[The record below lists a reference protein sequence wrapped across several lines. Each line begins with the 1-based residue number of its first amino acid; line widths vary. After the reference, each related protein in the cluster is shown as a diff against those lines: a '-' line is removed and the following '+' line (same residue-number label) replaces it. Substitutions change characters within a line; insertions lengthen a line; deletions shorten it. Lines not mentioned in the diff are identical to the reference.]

1 MRRRPVRTC
10 LSILLVFTLLS
21 MLPLEG
27 AMALSMDIAMGMP
40 VSMEM
45 SGAMA
50 DAAHGTAVAVH
61 SGHQTAALVALH
73 RHVND
78 THHRAPCP
86 CDGHCGLCGACFSVL
101 PSTSTLT
108 FAAAGYSSAELR
120 LSNLTDISF
129 SPDPR
134 PPRV

>member
-40 VSMEM
+40 VPMEM

-73 RHVND
+73 RHVN
-78 THHRAPCP
+78 
-86 CDGHCGLCGACFSVL
+86 VL
-101 PSTSTLT
+101 FRSPVDLDID
-108 FAAAGYSSAELR
+108 LR
-120 LSNLTDISF
+120 RRRLF
-129 SPDPR
+129 FR
-134 PPRV
+134 